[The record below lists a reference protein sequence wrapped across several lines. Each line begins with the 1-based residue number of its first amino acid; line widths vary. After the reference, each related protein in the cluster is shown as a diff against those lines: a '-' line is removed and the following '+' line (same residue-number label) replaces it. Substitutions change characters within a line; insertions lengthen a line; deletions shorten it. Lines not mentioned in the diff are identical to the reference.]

1 MPRKNDNARTTAKQR
16 PLKAVPTADTDSNP
30 MPERT
35 ESQDKVWA
43 ALHANPGATTTDIA
57 EAAGV
62 GRSTAGKILATW
74 AKDGSVTR
82 ISGIGDGGRRSAD
95 CWTITHTDQIT
106 PPQGPASPT
115 HDDTTPQPAT
125 VEEPSQPQSPGQN
138 DASTA
143 EEKESAEDAREAS
156 GVDDAPG
163 PIIKGPRLSKGELR
177 GMVED
182 YLTEH
187 PGEEFSP
194 NTIGKALNRSSGAVN
209 NALEKLVADGYA
221 VQTQDKPKRFAAK
234 PQTDAP
240 AS

>member
-1 MPRKNDNARTTAKQR
+1 MPSKNDNARTPGKQR

-30 MPERT
+30 VPART

-43 ALHANPGATTTDIA
+43 ALHGNPGATTADIA
-57 EAAGV
+57 EVAGV

-95 CWTITHTDQIT
+95 CWTMTHTDQIT
-106 PPQGPASPT
+106 PLPGVASPT
-115 HDDTTPQPAT
+115 HDDAPA
-125 VEEPSQPQSPGQN
+125 EPAVADEAGQSQSLELNDESKAEGQESP
-138 DASTA
+138 
-143 EEKESAEDAREAS
+143 EDAREAG
-156 GVDDAPG
+156 GVDDAPR
-163 PIIKGPRLSKGELR
+163 PIIKAPRLSKGELR

-182 YLTEH
+182 YLTER

-194 NTIGKALNRSSGAVN
+194 NAIGTALNRSSGAVN

-234 PQTDAP
+234 QTDAP

>member
-1 MPRKNDNARTTAKQR
+1 MPRKNNNARTTAKQR
-16 PLKAVPTADTDSNP
+16 PLKAVPTAGTDSNP
-30 MPERT
+30 TPART

-43 ALHANPGATTTDIA
+43 ALHANPGTTTTDIA

-82 ISGIGDGGRRSAD
+82 ISGIVDGGRRSAD
-95 CWTITHTDQIT
+95 CWTMTHTDQIT
-106 PPQGPASPT
+106 PPPGTASPAR
-115 HDDTTPQPAT
+115 DDTTAEPAT
-125 VEEPSQPQSPGQN
+125 VDEPSQPQSPNQN
-138 DASTA
+138 DESGA
-143 EEKESAEDAREAS
+143 EEQVSAEDAREAS
-156 GVDDAPG
+156 GVDASG

-194 NTIGKALNRSSGAVN
+194 NTIGTALNRSSGAVN

-234 PQTDAP
+234 QTDAP

>member
-1 MPRKNDNARTTAKQR
+1 MPSKNDNARTTAKQR
-16 PLKAVPTADTDSNP
+16 PLKAVPTADTDRNP
-30 MPERT
+30 TPMRT

-43 ALHANPGATTTDIA
+43 ALHANPGATTIDIA

-95 CWTITHTDQIT
+95 CWTMTHTDQIT
-106 PPQGPASPT
+106 PLPGAASPAR
-115 HDDTTPQPAT
+115 DDTTPQPA
-125 VEEPSQPQSPGQN
+125 VVDEPSQRQSPGQN
-138 DASTA
+138 DESTA
-143 EEKESAEDAREAS
+143 EGQESGEDAQEAS

-163 PIIKGPRLSKGELR
+163 PITKGPRLSKGELR

-182 YLTEH
+182 YLTERS
-187 PGEEFSP
+187 GEEFSP
-194 NTIGKALNRSSGAVN
+194 NAIGTALNRSSGAVN

-234 PQTDAP
+234 QTDMP